1 MGEMGERERDGES
14 GFQFGIESGLGMM
27 MHECFA
33 MNFGHRIRNPTN
45 LQWLFCVSQES
56 LGWG

>member
-1 MGEMGERERDGES
+1 MGERERDGES